1 MHKVL
6 FVCTANIFRSRFSE
20 EVYNHLAIKKDLP
33 TNAFSAGLKVG
44 AYLTRTIYKPALD
57 KLKLFKIKPLRS
69 DDLSIH
75 INEIELTDYKKIICL
90 DRNEH
95 KPMVE
100 QNRNLKNI
108 KVEYWNIIDEP
119 MVSSNISLPRCFTK
133 VEELIDQVSKDL

>member
-90 DRNEH
+90 DKNEH

-108 KVEYWNIIDEP
+108 KIEYWNIIDEP

>member
-90 DRNEH
+90 DKNEH

-108 KVEYWNIIDEP
+108 KIEYWNIIDEP
-119 MVSSNISLPRCFTK
+119 MLSSNISLPRCFTK

>member
-119 MVSSNISLPRCFTK
+119 MVSSNISLPKCFTK
-133 VEELIDQVSKDL
+133 VEELIDQVSKDI

>member
-90 DRNEH
+90 DKNEH

-133 VEELIDQVSKDL
+133 VEELIDQVSKDI

>member
-90 DRNEH
+90 DKNEH